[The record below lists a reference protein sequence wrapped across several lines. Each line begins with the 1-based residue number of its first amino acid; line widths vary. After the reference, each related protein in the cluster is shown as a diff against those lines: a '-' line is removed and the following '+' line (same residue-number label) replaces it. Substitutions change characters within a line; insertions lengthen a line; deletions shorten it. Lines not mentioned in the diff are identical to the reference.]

1 MALLHRAV
9 LRPTKLDLLAA
20 WLPNRGWYHGPDR
33 ADVARV
39 ASYRFDD
46 PAGAVGIETLLV
58 SAGDGTV
65 YQVPLTYR
73 DAPLGGAD
81 DWLIGTADHSVLGRR
96 WVYDACGDLVYAAAL
111 AHAILTGSGQAE
123 EYFEIDGRRETRA
136 PSMTITSSGTRDVA
150 CPPVGALHR
159 VVDAD
164 PTVVVTDSVELTI
177 VRRLGGGGDGGAGD
191 GSARIGDAPA
201 DGVATRATL
210 TGSWDGQP
218 APLPLAYAVPR

>member
-39 ASYRFDD
+39 ASYRF
-46 PAGAVGIETLLV
+46 
-58 SAGDGTV
+58 
-65 YQVPLTYR
+65 
-73 DAPLGGAD
+73 
-81 DWLIGTADHSVLGRR
+81 
-96 WVYDACGDLVYAAAL
+96 
-111 AHAILTGSGQAE
+111 
-123 EYFEIDGRRETRA
+123 DGRRETRA